1 LSRDNPPNQN
11 EKVFVI
17 RGTPYQ
23 IHHVQH
29 IIRIK
34 VGDIAPGTPL
44 PPFHGTVNAAALT
57 SAPTA
62 APLTAVG
69 NPYGPNTHTQQYSN
83 AHYSIHLDLE
93 IKMLFF

>member
-1 LSRDNPPNQN
+1 M
-11 EKVFVI
+11 FVI

-44 PPFHGTVNAAALT
+44 PPFHTGPVTATL
-57 SAPTA
+57 TA
-62 APLTAVG
+62 APSAVAPLTTVG
-69 NPYGPNTHTQQYSN
+69 NPYGPTSHPQSFSN
-83 AHYSIHLDLE
+83 KLSNNSKLLHKL
-93 IKMLFF
+93 